1 MISESVDIPDIV
13 PVMTLKGVVLF
24 PKAMMPLRIFETRYR
39 QMLRD
44 VLQAERM
51 FAIVAERENV
61 SDEEAELELPFEV
74 ATVGLV
80 RVSKKHDDGTSFVLL
95 QGLERVKINSIVE
108 ECPYRKINVS
118 LWPTDVDSSSAQ
130 LRKKLSVELDLNR
143 SLGGEVSDEMIEYI
157 NQMEDDVAYVDM
169 AIHTLGSDTLR
180 KQAMLEVQNL
190 GKRAGMLMDD
200 LRRENKRLSLLK
212 DALGKDGD
220 DLAERN

>member
-1 MISESVDIPDIV
+1 
-13 PVMTLKGVVLF
+13 
-24 PKAMMPLRIFETRYR
+24 
-39 QMLRD
+39 MLRD

-61 SDEEAELELPFEV
+61 SDEEADLELPFEV
-74 ATVGLV
+74 ATVEFEM

-118 LWPTDVDSSSAQ
+118 LWPTDVDSVPLNS
-130 LRKKLSVELDLNR
+130 RKKLSVELDLNR

-157 NQMEDDVAYVDM
+157 NQMEDGVAYVDM
-169 AIHTLGSDTLR
+169 AIHTIGSGTLR

-200 LRRENKRLSLLK
+200 LRRENKDFST
-212 DALGKDGD
+212 
-220 DLAERN
+220 

>member
-1 MISESVDIPDIV
+1 
-13 PVMTLKGVVLF
+13 
-24 PKAMMPLRIFETRYR
+24 
-39 QMLRD
+39 
-44 VLQAERM
+44 
-51 FAIVAERENV
+51 
-61 SDEEAELELPFEV
+61 
-74 ATVGLV
+74 
-80 RVSKKHDDGTSFVLL
+80 
-95 QGLERVKINSIVE
+95 
-108 ECPYRKINVS
+108 
-118 LWPTDVDSSSAQ
+118 
-130 LRKKLSVELDLNR
+130 
-143 SLGGEVSDEMIEYI
+143 MIEYI